1 MKRERERERERELL
15 LVSLGV
21 RGKEIACLDA
31 AIGPQACLSA
41 VTDEKEREREIER

>member
-1 MKRERERERERELL
+1 M
-15 LVSLGV
+15 SLGV

-41 VTDEKEREREIER
+41 VTDEKEREREREREIKRDREREGERFT